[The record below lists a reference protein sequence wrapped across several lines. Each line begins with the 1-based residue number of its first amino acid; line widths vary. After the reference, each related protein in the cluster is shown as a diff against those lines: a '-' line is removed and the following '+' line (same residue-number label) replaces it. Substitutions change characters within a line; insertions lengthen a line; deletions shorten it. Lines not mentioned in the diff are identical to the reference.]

1 MARVRRETVLQAGG
15 AISPTIDS
23 PGCRTVRAIAAMLSL
38 LFSFAAPAE
47 TVRSKADLRLW
58 ETAQDRSAPL
68 AWPWEDGADEAVL
81 AFSNRVTRSAVTV
94 AVSRNAGESRG
105 SCALPAKWST
115 GDALVDVA
123 LVQTRGG
130 VEVARESATVAYVS
144 GAGGGPITVRAL
156 GTREWKR
163 VAEPRVHAFDP
174 TWLGEVGES
183 GYDIAWPEFIGTKI
197 TIF

>member
-1 MARVRRETVLQAGG
+1 
-15 AISPTIDS
+15 
-23 PGCRTVRAIAAMLSL
+23 MLSL

-144 GAGGGPITVRAL
+144 GAGGGPITVRAAC
-156 GTREWKR
+156 TRNWQR
-163 VAEPRVHAFDP
+163 VRKTRVFADEPSWH
-174 TWLGEVGES
+174 GEVGEFS
-183 GYDIAWPEFIGTKI
+183 WGIAWPNVTGLGVVLR
-197 TIF
+197 